1 VILAPNINIATV
13 TYLQY
18 SGCAKIVLLTM
29 VTVGLATL
37 IDQSANHTTPTCQSH
52 CVALETTLSSA
63 GGGVEL
69 AQLMP
74 HCSLIAEW
82 KTVQWCATG
91 LCENEIQTMHMIEA
105 LDVWVILWAQ
115 FLAS

>member
-1 VILAPNINIATV
+1 MA
-13 TYLQY
+13 
-18 SGCAKIVLLTM
+18 LL
-29 VTVGLATL
+29 
-37 IDQSANHTTPTCQSH
+37 
-52 CVALETTLSSA
+52 SA

-74 HCSLIAEW
+74 HCSIIAEL

-91 LCENEIQTMHMIEA
+91 LCQNEIQTMHTMDP

-115 FLAS
+115 FLAF